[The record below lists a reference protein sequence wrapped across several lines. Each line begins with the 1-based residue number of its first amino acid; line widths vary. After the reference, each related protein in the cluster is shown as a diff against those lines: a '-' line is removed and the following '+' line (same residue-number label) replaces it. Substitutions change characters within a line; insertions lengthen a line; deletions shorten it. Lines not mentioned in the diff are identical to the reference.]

1 VLKTK
6 QHNDVDGHNATIT
19 PAPVI
24 LFRGET
30 QTGERAALVR
40 TVLGSKLVRVRKF
53 TPEYLIPGTTEHKWM
68 ESATTES
75 DRATLKAISLLRYAH
90 NAPDSDTTSK
100 ALRDAAQILLPDH
113 PARSE
118 YVTSKLYASLL
129 TRGMNGAKVTMW
141 TSPAGATVPAIMCPN
156 MRVALFVAAAFRA
169 MAACANCQK
178 LFALDAER
186 LDGSAS
192 EKYCTA
198 SCGQR
203 FRQKMYRLRTKQ
215 TAQSKS
221 RRKGNRS

>member
-1 VLKTK
+1 VNKTE
-6 QHNDVDGHNATIT
+6 QHNQEGDHNGSIT

-24 LFRGET
+24 LFRAET
-30 QTGERAALVR
+30 QTGERAEMVR
-40 TVLGSKLVRVRKF
+40 AVFGSKLMRVRRF

-90 NAPDSDTTSK
+90 NAPDGDTTAK

-113 PARSE
+113 PARAE

-129 TRGMNGAKVTMW
+129 TQGMNGAKVIMW
-141 TSPAGATVPAIMCPN
+141 TSPERETVPAIMCPSL
-156 MRVALFVAAAFRA
+156 RVALFVAAAFRA

-203 FRQKMYRLRTKQ
+203 FRQRMYRLRTKE
-215 TAQSKS
+215 TAKSKS
-221 RRKGNRS
+221 RRKGTRR